1 MRPKLDK
8 AKMDQMEET
17 AQAMTLVVAG
27 NVFTLAEAQIIVE
40 RKGRGVHAFAWAG
53 SEGWVDPRQKED
65 LPKMPNWYE
74 HHASVLDF
82 DKLAEL
88 GHSFSVKP
96 GGHAIMPDFWTY
108 GRDSFPVVSARLKTL
123 LEEADPEG
131 SYFFPC
137 PVHERAKD
145 APPMDNQIEQQ
156 KQLAGGE
163 LGADAPQQYFN
174 WVVRR
179 SLNFRK
185 PEGWKLPRDIKPP
198 IHSNKLSELVNNDAP
213 YAYAAQFP
221 LVCLNETTILHQR
234 AVYDRI
240 RAAGMTGYIEA
251 KDHRIRPGEN
261 TAHV

>member
-1 MRPKLDK
+1 
-8 AKMDQMEET
+8 
-17 AQAMTLVVAG
+17 MTLVVAG

-40 RKGRGVHAFAWAG
+40 RKGRGVHAFVFGAR
-53 SEGWVDPRQKED
+53 EGWIGKTRTDD
-65 LPKMPNWYE
+65 LPDMPHWFHLNKT
-74 HHASVLDF
+74 VLDAQ
-82 DKLAEL
+82 KLAEL

-96 GGHAIMPDFWTY
+96 GGHATMPDFWTY

-137 PVHERAKD
+137 PVHERAND

-156 KQLAGGE
+156 KLLAGGE

-174 WVVRR
+174 WVVLK
-179 SLNFRK
+179 SLNFLK
-185 PEGWKLPRDIKPP
+185 PEGWKMPRDKMAP
-198 IHSNKLSELVNNDAP
+198 IDNDKLSVLVNNDAP

-234 AVYDRI
+234 ALYDRI

-251 KDHRIRPGEN
+251 KDQLIRPGEN